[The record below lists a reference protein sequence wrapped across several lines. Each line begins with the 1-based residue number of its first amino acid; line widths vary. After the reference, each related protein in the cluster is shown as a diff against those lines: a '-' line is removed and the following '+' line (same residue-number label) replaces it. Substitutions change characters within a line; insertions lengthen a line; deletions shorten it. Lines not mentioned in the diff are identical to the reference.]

1 MEWPIRPPGTGAGPG
16 THRPVTRI
24 VSGTWGGRRLTVPRD
39 ARVRPT
45 AERVREAWLAILA
58 PDLSGATVLDLFAG
72 SGALG
77 LEALSRG
84 AAHATFVEMHRASLD
99 ALAANITALAAAER
113 TTVRRGD
120 AMRFLETIAS
130 GTYDVVLADPPFTI
144 DFAPRL
150 VARWQAAPFAPLLAV
165 EHSPKVTIDGGETRR
180 WGDVAVTFLRAP

>member
-1 MEWPIRPPGTGAGPG
+1 
-16 THRPVTRI
+16 VTRI
-24 VSGTWGGRRLTVPRD
+24 VSGAWGGRRLVVPRD

-58 PDLSGATVLDLFAG
+58 PELPGARVLDLFAG

-84 AAHATFVEMHRASLD
+84 AAHATFVDLERASLE
-99 ALAANITALAAAER
+99 ALGTNIAALDAAAR

-120 AMRFLETIAS
+120 AMRFIEGLAP
-130 GTYDVVLADPPFTI
+130 GAYDLVLADPPFSI
-144 DFAPRL
+144 DYAERL
-150 VARWQAAPFAPLLAV
+150 AGRWRREPFAPVLAV
-165 EHSPKVTIDGGETRR
+165 EHHPRTAIDGGETRR